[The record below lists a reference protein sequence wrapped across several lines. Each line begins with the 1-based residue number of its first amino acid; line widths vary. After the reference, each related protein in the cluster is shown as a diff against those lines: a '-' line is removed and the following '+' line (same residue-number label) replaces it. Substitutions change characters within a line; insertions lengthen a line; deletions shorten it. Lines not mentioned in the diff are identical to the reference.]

1 MTRPALEDCLGNA
14 DLYEITVEIFS
25 DVLANYSKFL
35 HDEDFSLLRQILN
48 SPWAQARYQQ
58 LVKGDFDF
66 DCLQFGMFMIAFG
79 DATVQDLTRNSGSD
93 AQSQYLSALSGL
105 LAADGY
111 AVQEDKIYIPAL
123 EFWNTFVETMVDE
136 IYSDENERPPWF
148 KSAQDHVMRVISNCW
163 RKSQFPPGNVYNSWD
178 SVDRTGFKDARR
190 DFSDLL
196 QQFYL
201 TTGISLL
208 QVFISLLQASTT
220 TKNWA
225 EIEASTYCLSWFAD
239 CISDDAQQDVYLAQV
254 FTPELV
260 ALFVDP
266 HKEVP
271 TRAMKGFLDLVSVY
285 ADYFGRQHSQLP
297 SVLNI
302 VFEAT
307 SATSLAKTAS
317 KSITKLCSDCRD
329 VLKPELGAFLQ
340 HYNNIASNYAL
351 DSAVKEAVM
360 EGIASIIQALETEE
374 AKLSPLDTLLNHVE
388 ADLERCIS
396 MTTSQPPQSHIVTGV
411 DGARKEVTGLDFGI
425 LSLKCLVGIA
435 KGVQV
440 PDDKPVDLE
449 AKKIV
454 SPFWTTGPGSRIQQ
468 RIYSIMSRVY
478 DVLGNNGEVIDE
490 LCRVWRHG
498 FREMEPGPFVM
509 GPEMSAQFLM
519 RSNLQT
525 PRLVRVIDTSC
536 SLITTNK
543 WGPEIEQILQALLG
557 WLTQLLQGLG
567 GKNFLYFLKTDVD
580 HIAES
585 SNDPEIAQA
594 GIEFMQR
601 LVSRFPKVLMNHQPV
616 ASLEFLFMFALGAL
630 GGSDPLPKAAAAEF
644 WVSR

>member
-1 MTRPALEDCLGNA
+1 MTRPALEDCLGNE

-35 HDEDFSLLRQILN
+35 HDEDFDLLRQILN
-48 SPWAQARYQQ
+48 SPWAQDRYQQ

-66 DCLQFGMFMIAFG
+66 DSLQFGMFMIAFG
-79 DATVQDLTRNSGSD
+79 DATVQDLTRNSGSE
-93 AQSQYLSALSGL
+93 AQSQYLSALCGL
-105 LAADGY
+105 LAAEGY
-111 AVQEDKIYIPAL
+111 AVYEDKIYIPAL

-136 IYSDENERPPWF
+136 IYSVENEHPPWF

-163 RKSQFPPGNVYNSWD
+163 RKSQFPPGSVYNSWD

-208 QVFISLLQASTT
+208 QVFISLMQASTT
-220 TKNWA
+220 TKNWS

-239 CISDDAQQDVYLAQV
+239 CISDDAQQDAYLAQI
-254 FTPELV
+254 FTSELV

-266 HKEVP
+266 RKEVP

-285 ADYFGRQHSQLP
+285 ADYFGRRHSQLP

-307 SATSLAKTAS
+307 SATALAKTAS
-317 KSITKLCSDCRD
+317 KSITKLCSDCRE

-351 DSAVKEAVM
+351 DSTVKEAVM
-360 EGIASIIQALETEE
+360 EGIASIIQALDSEE
-374 AKLSPLDTLLNHVE
+374 SKLAPLDALLNYIE
-388 ADLERCIS
+388 IDIERCLN
-396 MTTSQPPQSHIVTGV
+396 MVASQPPATHVVTGA
-411 DGARKEVTGLDFGI
+411 DGSRKELTALDFGI
-425 LSLKCLVGIA
+425 LALKCLVGIA

-449 AKKIV
+449 TKKAV
-454 SPFWTTGPGSRIQQ
+454 SPFWIAGEGSRVQR
-468 RIYSIMSRVY
+468 RIYSMMSRVY
-478 DVLGNNGEVIDE
+478 DVLGLNGEIIDE

-509 GPEMSAQFLM
+509 APEVSAQFLM
-519 RSNLQT
+519 RANLQT

-543 WGPEIEQILQALLG
+543 WGPGLEQVLEALLI
-557 WLTQLLQGLG
+557 WLSQLLQGLG
-567 GKNFLYFLKTDVD
+567 G
-580 HIAES
+580 E
-585 SNDPEIAQA
+585 
-594 GIEFMQR
+594 
-601 LVSRFPKVLMNHQPV
+601 
-616 ASLEFLFMFALGAL
+616 LFCSIL
-630 GGSDPLPKAAAAEF
+630 
-644 WVSR
+644 